1 MADTTTTNLGLTK
14 PEVGASADT
23 WGTKLN
29 TNLDLVD
36 GIFPGAGNGTS
47 VGLNVGTGKTLTVGG
62 TQNMAALTAST
73 ALALDA
79 SKNVVSVTNTG
90 TGNNVLAGSPT
101 LTGTVSAAAATLSGN
116 LTLSGGTANGVLYL
130 NGSKVATSG
139 TDLTFTSTGN
149 LIVGGTA
156 TLTGGSRRALTL
168 NSAAGQLS
176 IVEFG
181 INGTIGGYVYANASQ
196 LTLSA
201 NGASNTS
208 PMTFETGAAER
219 MRLTAAGD
227 LGIGTASP
235 AQKLHI
241 SAASGAIF
249 QQISS
254 GTNQVYI
261 GWDSSGGQGTV
272 QTNAGLAFMTGAT
285 YTQKMVLDTSGN
297 LGLGV
302 TPSAWDVF
310 KAVQVQQ
317 GSISSSANAANNTV
331 VGSNAYYNAGWK
343 FVATGA
349 RATMYQQET
358 GAHSWHTTGTTT
370 GTAGNPI
377 SFTQAMTLDASGNLI
392 VGATSALGGVAN
404 RATIVNST
412 SAASALAVQSTSTS
426 GYSAVEFYNNSGTQT
441 GAIGYGNASVGV
453 TGAASNVYMYSTGA
467 MTFLAGGT
475 TERGRFTASGF
486 FKASNT
492 GTYDGAVTSHEFTS
506 NQNDLTLLVQNK
518 NASLTSNVLWVGAD
532 RNTTNNTF
540 YPIRYRNTGAGVDR
554 FLVADS
560 GNVTNTNGS
569 YGTIS
574 DAKMKTDIVDA
585 GSQWNDLK
593 AVRFRKFKMK
603 NDPAGLM
610 QLGVV
615 AQELEQTSPGLV
627 DEHTDRD
634 AEGNDLG
641 TTTKSV
647 KTSVLL
653 MKAAKALQ
661 EAMARIETLEA
672 KVAALEAK

>member
-1 MADTTTTNLGLTK
+1 
-14 PEVGASADT
+14 VG
-23 WGTKLN
+23 
-29 TNLDLVD
+29 
-36 GIFPGAGNGTS
+36 
-47 VGLNVGTGKTLTVGG
+47 
-62 TQNMAALTAST
+62 
-73 ALALDA
+73 
-79 SKNVVSVTNTG
+79 
-90 TGNNVLAGSPT
+90 
-101 LTGTVSAAAATLSGN
+101 
-116 LTLSGGTANGVLYL
+116 
-130 NGSKVATSG
+130 
-139 TDLTFTSTGN
+139 DLTFTSTGN